1 MNTTTARTGYRVSRD
16 ARVMAAYHG
25 VTTSTVVSIARD
37 LGLNVYL
44 QGTPGGRQRSRW
56 TIGEKVEVLEILADH
71 LENHLEDMSA

>member
-1 MNTTTARTGYRVSRD
+1 MTTSILTGYRTSRD
-16 ARVMAAYHG
+16 ARVMARHHG
-25 VTTSTVVSIARD
+25 TTTSTVVSIARD

-71 LENHLEDMSA
+71 LENHLEDMNA